1 MLLISVADLAWTAC
15 WVVLYM
21 SLLASLLAFL
31 LLGVYALFC
40 WIKKEIDNGK

>member
-1 MLLISVADLAWTAC
+1 MMLTAIADFAWVAC